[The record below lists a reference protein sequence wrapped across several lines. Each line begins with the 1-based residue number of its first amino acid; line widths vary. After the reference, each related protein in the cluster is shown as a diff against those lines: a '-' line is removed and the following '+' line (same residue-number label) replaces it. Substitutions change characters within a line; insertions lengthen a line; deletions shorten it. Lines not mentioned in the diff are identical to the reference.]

1 MDSIDFRIIALLCSG
16 RDNKQI
22 AAQLKIPV
30 STIQR
35 RTRNIISSG
44 IVDVKILP
52 NFKRLGL
59 KTGAL
64 HVELYNGDIR
74 KKVGDISRMGG
85 MFSSSVQIGN
95 SDVVNEYAYDTNEQL
110 MDTIS
115 KIKHME
121 GVDKV
126 TWSEE
131 VYHVPIAS
139 EDILNSFKNMWS
151 SSNIYHNNELKT
163 CKSEFNN
170 RSNDSSKVNNKNK
183 KYF

>member
-1 MDSIDFRIIALLCSG
+1 M
-16 RDNKQI
+16 
-22 AAQLKIPV
+22 KI
-30 STIQR
+30 Q
-35 RTRNIISSG
+35 
-44 IVDVKILP
+44 P

-64 HVELYNGDIR
+64 HVELYDGDIR
-74 KKVGDISRMGG
+74 TRVGDISRMGG

-110 MDTIS
+110 IDTIS

-126 TWSEE
+126 RWSEE

-139 EDILNSFKNMWS
+139 EDILNSFKNMWGNADS
-151 SSNIYHNNELKT
+151 INRKRNYFNHKNN
-163 CKSEFNN
+163 N
-170 RSNDSSKVNNKNK
+170 SKVNNNNNNNK
-183 KYF
+183 KYFY